1 MAHVSR
7 LSSDMQS
14 VCGALKASPETALSK
29 VEALRSE
36 LRDLEKEST
45 RLRQKLATSSGGDLT
60 QSAVEIAGIKVLA
73 AQVDGA
79 TAATLRDTLD
89 QCKNK
94 LGSGVILLA
103 AVEEGKIALVA
114 GVTPDATDR
123 VKAGDVI
130 KHFAGLLGGKGG
142 GRPDM
147 AQGGGSDVAALPS
160 VLATLPE
167 WVSTQLG

>member
-1 MAHVSR
+1 M
-7 LSSDMQS
+7 
-14 VCGALKASPETALSK
+14 KASPETASSK
-29 VEALRSE
+29 VESLRAE
-36 LRDLEKEST
+36 LRDLEKESS
-45 RLRQKLATSSGGDLT
+45 RLRQKLATSAGGDLT
-60 QSAVEIAGIKVLA
+60 QDAVEIDGIKVLA
-73 AQVDGA
+73 AQVEGA

-123 VKAGDVI
+123 VKAGDVF

-147 AQGGGSDVAALPS
+147 AQGGGTDVAALQQ
-160 VLATLPE
+160 VLSSFSE
-167 WVSTQLG
+167 WVRNQLD